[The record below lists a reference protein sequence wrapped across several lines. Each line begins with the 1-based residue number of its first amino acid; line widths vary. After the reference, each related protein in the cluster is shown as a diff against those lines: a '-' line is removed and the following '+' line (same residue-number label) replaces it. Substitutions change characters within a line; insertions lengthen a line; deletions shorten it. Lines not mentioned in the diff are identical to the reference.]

1 MKYTSYILAEL
12 SRKRHRSSTRS
23 SDDLALQH
31 SVAKKS
37 LTDYTSIK
45 MDLLAQDISDIHSE
59 SDPEVIIKL
68 LYGNALAT
76 ISDLLEPHLKAVK
89 KAAGRFHRLGLHH
102 VAVGEDIIESADSID
117 SLMSWMSVG
126 GMWDQT
132 RFLRKAIASIPHSA
146 PERGIAEAV
155 LSHYHLHL
163 AIYERT
169 TLLKDALTEKSES
182 EEEFEASL
190 ETNKL
195 VPLEITSAKAIDSFS
210 CEDCHILQVRGLSA
224 ACGIPEEKIICRDV
238 KEHKSTTV
246 TFLIPRQY
254 VHDVIRHSGRLDAVW
269 ILLELDII
277 EVSIP
282 GVFTFIPSVG
292 CFLSLLRGSK
302 SFTADLLGVTEV
314 RDLCNAQ
321 MLFVC
326 LTLSTPMTSKVVIK
340 LLPLTTN
347 DTLDVM
353 ADDHTC
359 LHFFTCWELTE

>member
-1 MKYTSYILAEL
+1 MKYTFYILAEL
-12 SRKRHRSSTRS
+12 SRKRRRSSTRS
-23 SDDLALQH
+23 SDDLALQQ

-37 LTDYTSIK
+37 LPDCTSIK

-59 SDPEVIIKL
+59 SDPAVIIQL

-117 SLMSWMSVG
+117 SLMSRMSVG
-126 GMWDQT
+126 GMWVQT

-182 EEEFEASL
+182 EEGLEASL
-190 ETNKL
+190 EANKL
-195 VPLEITSAKAIDSFS
+195 IPLEITSAKAIDSFS

-238 KEHKSTTV
+238 KEHKSTSV

-282 GVFTFIPSVG
+282 RVFTFIPSVG
-292 CFLSLLRGSK
+292 YFLSLLKGSK

-314 RDLCNAQ
+314 RD
-321 MLFVC
+321 
-326 LTLSTPMTSKVVIK
+326 
-340 LLPLTTN
+340 
-347 DTLDVM
+347 
-353 ADDHTC
+353 
-359 LHFFTCWELTE
+359 

>member
-1 MKYTSYILAEL
+1 M
-12 SRKRHRSSTRS
+12 SRKRRRSSTRS
-23 SDDLALQH
+23 SDDLALQQ
-31 SVAKKS
+31 SVVKKS
-37 LTDYTSIK
+37 LPDYTAMKI
-45 MDLLAQDISDIHSE
+45 DLLAQDISDLHSE

-89 KAAGRFHRLGLHH
+89 KAAGRYHRLGIHH

-117 SLMSWMSVG
+117 RLVSQMSVG

-169 TLLKDALTEKSES
+169 TLLKDSLTKKSES
-182 EEEFEASL
+182 EHEVEGSSEA
-190 ETNKL
+190 NKL
-195 VPLEITSAKAIDSFS
+195 VPLEITSSKAFDSFS
-210 CEDCHILQVRGLSA
+210 CEDCHILQVRCLSA
-224 ACGIPEEKIICRDV
+224 AYGIPKEKIIRHDV
-238 KEHKSTTV
+238 KENKSTSV
-246 TFLIPRQY
+246 TFLIPHQY
-254 VHDVIRHSGRLDAVW
+254 IHDVIQHSSRLDAVW

-292 CFLSLLRGSK
+292 CFMSLLRGSRP
-302 SFTADLLGVTEV
+302 FTADLLGVTEV
-314 RDLCNAQ
+314 RVPRNALL
-321 MLFVC
+321 LFV
-326 LTLSTPMTSKVVIK
+326 LF
-340 LLPLTTN
+340 LPCIDAPFIL
-347 DTLDVM
+347 M
-353 ADDHTC
+353 C
-359 LHFFTCWELTE
+359 YYI